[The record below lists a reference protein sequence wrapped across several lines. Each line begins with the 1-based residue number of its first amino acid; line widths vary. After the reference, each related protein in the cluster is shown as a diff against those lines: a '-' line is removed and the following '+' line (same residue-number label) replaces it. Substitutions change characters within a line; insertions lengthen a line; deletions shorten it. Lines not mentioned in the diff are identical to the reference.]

1 MCKSTCEALDRKP
14 CLPPCFALLLPSPTA
29 TPSRPAAA
37 SRGEYQQVK
46 IRLAAIDAPEK
57 RQPYGQQAR
66 QALAGLCFQQQA
78 QITPRSTDRYKRTV
92 ADVRCQGQDAGA
104 WMVRHGWAM
113 VYRQYAQQHGHLYA
127 LEETAI
133 HERLGQWQA
142 LNHGQE
148 PVPPWQWRQR
158 NHSN

>member
-1 MCKSTCEALDRKP
+1 MPTSLL
-14 CLPPCFALLLPSPTA
+14 CLIVAISDGDTLTA
-29 TPSRPAAA
+29 RCGES
-37 SRGEYQQVK
+37 GEYQQVK
-46 IRLAAIDAPEK
+46 VRIAAIDAPEK

-78 QITPRSTDRYKRTV
+78 QITPRSTDRYQRTV
-92 ADVRCQGQDAGA
+92 ADVHCQDKDAGA
-104 WMVRHGWAM
+104 WMVRNGWAM

-127 LEETAI
+127 LEEAAI